1 MVLYILFFL
10 LDCHL
15 IQLLHIHFTLLFY
28 GVTDLWN
35 NSISNIQNRLKETEL
50 SILTQIGDSIE
61 KAIKRWEADS
71 KPALIEKMKE
81 ELFADIR
88 SQIKLINAN
97 SGRGLN
103 KDEVEQLIHS
113 ALGVY
118 DSDKTGLADFALE
131 PAGLFRFVFFFRN
144 L

>member
-1 MVLYILFFL
+1 
-10 LDCHL
+10 
-15 IQLLHIHFTLLFY
+15 
-28 GVTDLWN
+28 
-35 NSISNIQNRLKETEL
+35 LKETEL

-131 PAGLFRFVFFFRN
+131 PAGLFRFFFFFRN